1 MRRPKE
7 IVRVVVVL
15 SVLSTLAIFVVSILL
30 PWCCERGGQ
39 DGALTETEMQNIER
53 IDKQIKCAKEA
64 RKRRTRRCIYRHHFV
79 RSILIMPIL

>member
-64 RKRRTRRCIYRHHFV
+64 RKEKDSQVHLSASLRPFDPNHAD
-79 RSILIMPIL
+79 S